1 MKIYFPRI
9 VLYFPFLV
17 VYLLT
22 VSSCNKNL
30 TDSSSEPLTIILT
43 PKHIGVNNNFNGAID
58 LTVGGGSPPY
68 RYLWSNGE
76 TSEDIQNL
84 TEGVYS
90 VSVTDSDE
98 TTTTDSTEILRIQS
112 LRLTLQVSNVTLNGG
127 SDGSI
132 DLTMTSGIPP
142 FQFYWSNGD
151 TTEDLSNITSGKY
164 IVTIKDQFEQQI
176 TDSATVNE
184 PILIVLEYTEIE
196 NDFYHLI
203 ESSVN
208 IGLFTGVDGTLLIDS
223 GYEHNIDRLK
233 NTINVLSNNKIT
245 HIINTHTD
253 NDHIGGNSLLPDSG
267 TFICSSRGK
276 GDVRP
281 YNPKARIIGITEDYT
296 LTLSDGEI
304 VCYPMNNNGH
314 SDSDIFIYFRNLK
327 TIFLGDLY
335 LSESFPAVFPS
346 RGARVQ
352 NTISNLNFVL
362 DNFPSDTKLI
372 PGHGKI
378 STMTDLEN
386 YSIMLNETVD
396 IIISQMQLGKDLDTI
411 INENILANYQ
421 AWGSQLEGLDADF
434 WITAIY
440 YSYINSI

>member
-1 MKIYFPRI
+1 M
-9 VLYFPFLV
+9 
-17 VYLLT
+17 
-22 VSSCNKNL
+22 
-30 TDSSSEPLTIILT
+30 TDSSSEPLTILLT
-43 PKHIGVNNNFNGAID
+43 PKHIEANNSDNGAID
-58 LTVGGGSPPY
+58 LTVGGGDPPY
-68 RYLWSNGE
+68 SYLWSNGE

-84 TEGVYS
+84 IEGVYS
-90 VSVTDSDE
+90 VTVTDSDDK
-98 TTTTDSTEILRIQS
+98 TKTDSTEVLKIQS
-112 LRLTLQVSNVTLNGG
+112 LSVTLQVSDVTLYGG
-127 SDGSI
+127 TDGSI

-142 FQFYWSNGD
+142 FQFNWSNGD

-164 IVTIKDQFEQQI
+164 IVTISDQFEQSI

-184 PILIVLEYTEIE
+184 PIPVVLEYADIE
-196 NDFYHLI
+196 NGLYHLI

-208 IGLFTGVDGTLLIDS
+208 IGLFTGVDGTILIDS
-223 GYEHNIDRLK
+223 GYENNIDRLE
-233 NTINVLSNNKIT
+233 NTINVLSNNNIT

-253 NDHIGGNSLLPDSG
+253 NDHIGGNSLLPNSG
-267 TFICSSRGK
+267 TFICSSSGK
-276 GDVRP
+276 WDVRP
-281 YNPKARIIGITEDYT
+281 HNPNARIIGITDEYT

-304 VCYPMNNNGH
+304 ICYPMNDNGH
-314 SDSDIFIYFRNLK
+314 SDSDIYIYFRNLK

-378 STMTDLEN
+378 STITDLEN
-386 YSIMLNETVD
+386 YLIMINETVD
-396 IIISQMQLGKDLDTI
+396 IIISQMQLGKELDTI
-411 INENILANYQ
+411 INENVLANYQ